1 MANPISNL
9 FSRVGLHSIR
19 QRYLFVFITLSIVM
33 LLGAFFGW
41 RYVDLVSHNQLKDI
55 QHRTEASDA
64 LSDLVTQTHTIQISL
79 QRFITMPTEANNRSI
94 ERSFQLYEAAIVKLR
109 KNAWVKQDAAL
120 LELVYAL
127 GKDEENLNNEVQKL
141 VNVRLDKSQWF
152 PAMNIMQERMLNNNM
167 QFKTALDF
175 MIQDAGEDLRSQRKI
190 EIYKIL
196 NEIRYTWQL
205 TISEFRLF
213 VSNSFGIFSN
223 NPQLGMQSR
232 KMNVDLYTKK
242 LDSLIKQLARY
253 KRNEKQDAISKGTL
267 DDLLNSHN
275 AWTQAYTEVLNSFS
289 TEQWRHDLMLL
300 RENVEPLL
308 ARIKQRTSSMQLE
321 LAVTN
326 SKNITLL
333 TRLAMDLSDYVI
345 FVALSVIALGIVGF
359 IVFQRA
365 ILTPITNFAQ
375 VLKIEAMD
383 QSSDKSKVLESKT
396 AEFRLLTDAFNEMR
410 QQVNYRQAHLDYM
423 AHHDALTQL
432 PNRMLL
438 RDRLSQSIARAKRDG
453 EMVGLIFLDL
463 DRFKQI
469 NDSLGHDVGDKLLQ
483 IVAERL
489 TSCVRASDTVSRLGG
504 DEFAVVVESVQH
516 AEQMAAMARKILAA
530 FVPPFRVEQH
540 ELHSS
545 ASIGI
550 ALGPND
556 DNDVDALIKDA
567 DIAMYH
573 AKDLGRGNYKFY
585 SAEMASHV
593 AEHMA
598 LETQLRHA
606 LNHQELLLYYQ
617 PIVDIKTGNIV
628 STEALLRWHH
638 PERGIITPDD
648 FLSIMEDSGLIRPI
662 TQWVLYEASKQYLR
676 HKQAGYPNI
685 RMSVNLS
692 GLLLKGDTILD
703 LVINAIEHADMDP
716 NGLTVEITED
726 TLVEDLH
733 GSDQALR
740 TLKEMGIRVALD
752 DFGTGQS
759 SLSHLRL
766 TPIDVVKIDRDFIRD
781 IPGDQNDC
789 ELVDAVIAMAH
800 KLRMSVV
807 AEGVESRDQ
816 LDFLAWH
823 KCDSVQGYYYSRPL
837 TSEAILELI
846 SQPRKNRLGLK

>member
-1 MANPISNL
+1 MANLLANL
-9 FSRVGLHSIR
+9 FSRVRLQSIR
-19 QRYLFVFITLSIVM
+19 QRYLFVFITLSFIM
-33 LLGAFFGW
+33 LLVTYVGW

-64 LSDLVTQTHTIQISL
+64 LADLVSQIHTIQISL

-94 ERSFQLYEAAIVKLR
+94 DRAFQLYDAAIITLR

-167 QFKTALDF
+167 QFKTALEF
-175 MIQDAGEDLRSQRKI
+175 MIQEASEDLKSAKKI
-190 EIYKIL
+190 ELYKVL

-205 TISEFRLF
+205 MISEFRLF

-232 KMNVDLYTKK
+232 KMNIELYIKR
-242 LDSLIKQLARY
+242 LDTLIKQLDRY
-253 KRNEKQDAISKGTL
+253 KPSKKQDTVSNGTL
-267 DDLLNSHN
+267 ADLRNSHRQ
-275 AWTQAYTEVLNSFS
+275 WTQAYAEVLQSF
-289 TEQWRHDLMLL
+289 TNEQWRHDLMML

-308 ARIKQRTSSMQLE
+308 ARIKQRTSSLQLE
-321 LAVTN
+321 LAVAN

-333 TRLAMDLSDYVI
+333 TRLAMNLSDYVI
-345 FVALSVIALGIVGF
+345 VFALSVIALGVVGY

-365 ILTPITNFAQ
+365 ILSPITTFAHM
-375 VLKIEAMD
+375 LKFEAVD
-383 QSSDKSKVLESKT
+383 QSTDKSKILQSTT
-396 AEFRLLTDAFNEMR
+396 AEFRQLTDAFNEMR
-410 QQVNYRQAHLDYM
+410 QQVNTRQAHLDHM

-432 PNRMLL
+432 PNRILL
-438 RDRLSQSIARAKRDG
+438 RDRLSQSIARAKRD
-453 EMVGLIFLDL
+453 EKMVGLMFLDL

-469 NDSLGHDVGDKLLQ
+469 NDSLGHDIGDKLLQ
-483 IVAERL
+483 VVAERL
-489 TSCVRASDTVSRLGG
+489 TSCVRATDTVSRLGG
-504 DEFAVVVESVQH
+504 DEFAVVVESVTH
-516 AEQMAAMARKILAA
+516 AEQIAAMARKILAA
-530 FVPPFRVEQH
+530 FIPPFRVEQH

-573 AKDLGRGNYKFY
+573 AKDLGRGNFKFY
-585 SAEMASHV
+585 SAEMASQV

-606 LNHQELLLYYQ
+606 LNHEELHLYYQ
-617 PIVDIKTGNIV
+617 PIVDIKSGNII

-638 PERGIITPDD
+638 PERGVITPDD

-662 TQWVLYEASKQYLR
+662 TQWVLYEASKQYLK

-703 LVINAIEHADMDP
+703 LVINAIEHTQMDP

-766 TPIDVVKIDRDFIRD
+766 TPIDIVKIDRDFIRD
-781 IPGDQNDC
+781 IPDDQNDC

-807 AEGVESRDQ
+807 AEGVESKAQ

-837 TSEAILELI
+837 ESEAILALI
-846 SQPRKNRLGLK
+846 SQHKKIGMA

>member
-1 MANPISNL
+1 MTNPLSNL
-9 FSRVGLHSIR
+9 FSRLGLHSIR
-19 QRYLFVFITLSIVM
+19 QRYLFVFISISII
-33 LLGAFFGW
+33 LLLVTYLGW
-41 RYVDLVSHNQLKDI
+41 RYVDAVSHNQLKDI
-55 QHRTEASDA
+55 QHRTQAADA
-64 LSDLVTQTHTIQISL
+64 ISDLVTQIHSIQINL
-79 QRFITMPTEANNRSI
+79 QRFIAMPTESNNRSVD
-94 ERSFQLYEAAIVKLR
+94 RAFQLYDAAIVKLR
-109 KNAWVKQDAAL
+109 KNEWVKQEAAL
-120 LELVYAL
+120 LELVFAL
-127 GKDEENLNNEVQKL
+127 GKDREVLDAEVQKL

-167 QFKTALDF
+167 QFKTALEF
-175 MIQDAGEDLRSQRKI
+175 MIQEAGEDLKGRKKI
-190 EIYKIL
+190 EVYKLL

-205 TISEFRLF
+205 MISEFRLF

-223 NPQLGMQSR
+223 NPELGMQSR
-232 KMNVDLYTKK
+232 KMNIELYIKR
-242 LDSLIKQLARY
+242 LDSLITQLERY
-253 KRNEKQDAISKGTL
+253 KPNRKL
-267 DDLLNSHN
+267 DSVSTSTFSDLRTSHQQW
-275 AWTQAYTEVLNSFS
+275 AQAYTEVLQSFKN
-289 TEQWRHDLMLL
+289 EQWRHDLMML

-321 LAVTN
+321 LAVAN

-333 TRLAMDLSDYVI
+333 TRLAMNLSDYVI
-345 FVALSVIALGIVGF
+345 IFALAVIVLGVVGY
-359 IVFQRA
+359 IVFQRT
-365 ILTPITNFAQ
+365 ILSPITTFAQ
-375 VLKIEAMD
+375 VLKSEAVE
-383 QSSDKSKVLESKT
+383 QTADKSKLLKSKT
-396 AEFRLLTDAFNEMR
+396 AEFRQLTDAFNEMR
-410 QQVNYRQAHLDYM
+410 EQVNTREAHLDHM

-432 PNRMLL
+432 PNRVLL

-453 EMVGLIFLDL
+453 KMVGLMFLDL

-469 NDSLGHDVGDKLLQ
+469 NDSLGHDVGDKLLKV
-483 IVAERL
+483 VAERL
-489 TSCVRASDTVSRLGG
+489 TSCIRATDTVSRLGG
-504 DEFAVVVESVQH
+504 DEFAVVVESVIN
-516 AEQMAAMARKILAA
+516 AEQIAVMARKILTA

-556 DNDVDALIKDA
+556 DNDVDALLKDA

-585 SAEMASHV
+585 SAEMASQV

-606 LNHQELLLYYQ
+606 LNHDELLLYYQ
-617 PIVDIKTGNIV
+617 PIVDIKSGNII
-628 STEALLRWHH
+628 STEALLRWQH
-638 PERGIITPDD
+638 PERGLITPDD

-662 TQWVLYEASKQYLR
+662 TQWVLYEASKQYLK
-676 HKQAGYPNI
+676 HKQAGYPEI
-685 RMSVNLS
+685 RMCVNLS

-703 LVINAIEHADMDP
+703 LVINAIEHTHMDP

-740 TLKEMGIRVALD
+740 TLKGMGIRVALD

-759 SLSHLRL
+759 SLNHLRL
-766 TPIDVVKIDRDFIRD
+766 TPIDIVKIDRDFIRD

-800 KLRMSVV
+800 KLHMSVV
-807 AEGVESRDQ
+807 AEGVETKAQ

-823 KCDSVQGYYYSRPL
+823 KCDSIQGYYYSRPL
-837 TSEAILELI
+837 ESAAILELI
-846 SQPRKNRLGLK
+846 SENKKIGTA